1 MLREMAEDTEKLSLG
16 IQRVARDLRLLE
28 QRLLRDCKF
37 PAALEANHDQL
48 SLGEAVRGFLQT
60 LRRASSVF
68 GSRHQDRVP
77 QRTPPPD

>member
-1 MLREMAEDTEKLSLG
+1 MLREMAENTDKLSLR

-37 PAALEANHDQL
+37 PAALEANHDQP
-48 SLGEAVRGFLQT
+48 SLREAVHGFLQT
-60 LRRASSVF
+60 LRRAGSVF

-77 QRTPPPD
+77 QRMPRPD